1 MAKVL
6 QLTLAVIKPD
16 AVAHPLMLE
25 VRSRL
30 HVNISV
36 FWGCLFTVFKAKLS
50 VDLFIKWTEFKSVKT
65 WPKVIFSLLFQG
77 SSSENPGQQL
87 CDRQVQRSG
96 LEATGLWEV
105 LRWTF
110 RSGLMFSVMDAHKLI
125 NLHLKISALFWWLS
139 GRFFYQRLV
148 EFMSRWAT
156 FWRILSQRF
165 PCLSQQPISLSGS
178 SHDFCCCSCHS
189 GPMRAYVLARE
200 DAIRHWRDLMGP
212 TKVFRARHTSPAS
225 IRAQFGLTDTRN
237 TTHGSGRSPL
247 CVLISTQ
254 IIIPVRSQLIS
265 AVKEKPREG
274 EDRRSKIIVACFFSF
289 NRGTLNKI

>member
-25 VRSRL
+25 ALHQRILDNSFVIVR
-30 HVNISV
+30 
-36 FWGCLFTVFKAKLS
+36 CK
-50 VDLFIKWTEFKSVKT
+50 DLVWRR
-65 WPKVIFSLLFQG
+65 QD
-77 SSSENPGQQL
+77 SE
-87 CDRQVQRSG
+87 RFYA
-96 LEATGLWEV
+96 E
-105 LRWTF
+105 
-110 RSGLMFSVMDAHKLI
+110 H
-125 NLHLKISALFWWLS
+125 S

-148 EFMSRWAT
+148 EFMS
-156 FWRILSQRF
+156 
-165 PCLSQQPISLSGS
+165 
-178 SHDFCCCSCHS
+178 S

-247 CVLISTQ
+247 CVLISTK
-254 IIIPVRSQLIS
+254 IIITVRSQLIS